1 MLLDRV
7 HLPHI
12 VFSEQ
17 SSVCYTNTELG
28 DSGWVLVSTSRM
40 ISLIGVVSLTY
51 LTVSC
56 ALYTMQTGVTVSV
69 FMVVIIILILSLRI
83 WIILRECCNLIDS
96 YKPFHLSSKLYPM
109 FSLITQHLMSPKDK
123 GRGML
128 HYQSGLPD
136 MIPQALN
143 GRKSLLTSWRRKL
156 RPKELHLLYFFICD
170 CVHSFSS

>member
-17 SSVCYTNTELG
+17 SSVRYTNTEPG

-56 ALYTMQTGVTVSV
+56 ALYTMQTGGTVSV
-69 FMVVIIILILSLRI
+69 FMIVIIVISLIISLRI
-83 WIILRECCNLIDS
+83 WIIMTECCNLIDS
-96 YKPFHLSSKLYPM
+96 YKLQYH
-109 FSLITQHLMSPKDK
+109 
-123 GRGML
+123 
-128 HYQSGLPD
+128 
-136 MIPQALN
+136 
-143 GRKSLLTSWRRKL
+143 
-156 RPKELHLLYFFICD
+156 
-170 CVHSFSS
+170 